1 MVGTEYMRAVMG
13 SYIQTTLE
21 NPTSYGNLETARVIY
36 QVVKISGAVLLF
48 ILFLRTFK
56 YLNFNRR
63 MSQLNNTIKKVLI
76 LWVLL
81 IK

>member
-13 SYIQTTLE
+13 SYIQATLE
-21 NPTSYGNLETARVIY
+21 SPTIYGNLESARVIY

-76 LWVLL
+76 LWWLL
-81 IK
+81 I